1 MLSETVQ
8 FEQMMNEKSSM
19 EEESRHLDEAQKQL
33 KIRAK
38 VLAEK
43 IIQELRKKNIEKKQA
58 VDQLQSKIG
67 NLEAQL
73 NALSVSDIPPA
84 PAIEE
89 TAEVKE
95 ATETAEPPNEGFAE
109 EMPET
114 DENVTIAAVE
124 EEEIEVQESSQERKK
139 HKFF

>member
-8 FEQMMNEKSSM
+8 FEQMMNEKASM

-73 NALSVSDIPPA
+73 NALSVSDMPPA

-95 ATETAEPPNEGFAE
+95 ATETAEPANEGFAE

-124 EEEIEVQESSQERKK
+124 EEIEVSESNQERKK

>member
-8 FEQMMNEKSSM
+8 LEQLMNEKAGM
-19 EEESRHLDEAQKQL
+19 EEESRHLDEEQKQL
-33 KIRAK
+33 KVRARA
-38 VLAEK
+38 LCEK

-58 VDQLQSKIG
+58 LDQLQSKIG

-73 NALSVSDIPPA
+73 NTLSVSDVTPRKQ
-84 PAIEE
+84 EE
-89 TAEVKE
+89 NVEVKE
-95 ATETAEPPNEGFAE
+95 AIAAAEAANEGFAE

-124 EEEIEVQESSQERKK
+124 EEIEVSESNQERKK